1 MCDLDTFK
9 NIEYFF
15 PVFEGT
21 LKKNSF
27 VKTHSDE
34 LLFLQVVMQK
44 IRKFSISA

>member
-34 LLFLQVVMQK
+34 LLFLQV
-44 IRKFSISA
+44 FDAEN